1 VPIYNNPALGQAFSN
16 LAQAFAPPSGS
27 DLLGY
32 AGAAAKK
39 EEAARLSQLFQM
51 AQSPEFNQSVFD
63 RSNIAVGNYNPTQS
77 FYAQDQNNSTAMRG
91 QDVVASTSMSNNA
104 ADNVR
109 ALEDRRLQEIAAMQR
124 LGVTDATDR
133 YGIDTVA
140 QTALTTNAADN
151 TRALTTNGADNE
163 RQLLEAILGAATAPV
178 AQGAMRPGFNPADYG
193 AENVPAVPQFD
204 GRTAPLSE
212 TEQKARERQQL
223 ADSGQLTDQMLIDG
237 IMGAQTPVEA
247 VGPNGPT
254 FMTPGAAVRTGAQ
267 PFVKPSGATETQNYR
282 APDGKTGTAFFDT
295 TANTW
300 RDTATQQPVPEGA
313 ITFNSSLQGGAAETG
328 LGPTTANQTEGNK
341 LEAVLNATEADTN
354 ALLQLLEKNPGVAGI
369 PGDVRGMAQN
379 AVSVLG
385 EMKSAFGDL
394 APDALVTAEQ
404 AQAALSR
411 LAPARDP
418 AIQQYRTG
426 IANLAYRVAQMNNP
440 SGEVSRQAYERALE
454 SLQGGVLANNQSAK
468 EALGA
473 LREQIG
479 RTRET
484 QLQTLR
490 APGQNAPAAPAPP
503 RAPIAPGTVEEG
515 FRYIGGDPA
524 LSTSWEPV
532 Q

>member
-1 VPIYNNPALGQAFSN
+1 LPIYNNPALGQAFSS

-77 FYAQDQNNSTAMRG
+77 FYAQDQNNSTTMRG
-91 QDVVASTSMSNNA
+91 QDVVASTSRANNT

-109 ALEDRRLQEIAAMQR
+109 ALEDRRLQEIAAMER
-124 LGVTDATDR
+124 LGITDATDR

-140 QTALTTNAADN
+140 RTALSTNAADN
-151 TRALTTNGADNE
+151 ERATATNGADNE

-178 AQGAMRPGFNPADYG
+178 AEGAMRPAFNPSDYG
-193 AENVPAVPQFD
+193 VAVPAVPQFD
-204 GRTAPLSE
+204 GRVAPLSE

-223 ADSGQLTDQMLIDG
+223 METGQLTEQMLIDG
-237 IMGAQTPVEA
+237 IMGERSPVEA

-254 FMTPGAAVRTGAQ
+254 FMSPGEAVRTGAQ

-282 APDGKTGTAFFDT
+282 APDGTTGTAFFDT

-300 RDTATQQPVPEGA
+300 RDTATQEPVPQGA

-341 LEAVLNATEADTN
+341 LEAVLNATEADTD
-354 ALLQLLEKNPGVAGI
+354 ALLQLLDANPGIAGI
-369 PGDVRGMAQN
+369 PGDVRGVAQN

-385 EMKSAFGDL
+385 EMQSAFGDL
-394 APDALVTAEQ
+394 APNAAITADQ

-454 SLQGGVLANNQSAK
+454 SLQGGTLANNQSAK

-473 LREQIG
+473 LREQIA

-503 RAPIAPGTVEEG
+503 RAPIAPGTIEDG

-524 LSTSWEPV
+524 ASTSWEPV